1 MRTRETERPANRP
14 ATTDSALERG
24 THRDPASR
32 APESPEDR
40 SREPGSGGTRSGG
53 GHLAYERLHANLLTV
68 GLKTVEAQ
76 LDGYLQ
82 GPNIGEQSVTEI
94 LDHLLQ
100 QEVKVREALSLQLR
114 LQFSRIP
121 VRKTLE
127 EFDLSAQPSIDPK
140 VIEEL
145 RTLRF
150 VHDHANVVMLG
161 PPGVGKTHLAV
172 GLGWEAIRAGFSVY
186 FVSAPRLVE
195 DLRRGAETD
204 RLEAKLRTYGKYG
217 VLIVDE
223 IGYLP
228 MERIG
233 AHLFFQLIN
242 ARYER
247 GSTIFTS
254 NKSFAEWGEVMGDT
268 AIAAATLDRILH
280 HATVVS
286 IKGESYRLRSRR
298 RTGLPPPSPSV
309 PLQARA

>member
-1 MRTRETERPANRP
+1 MRKREPERRATRP
-14 ATTDSALERG
+14 ATTTPSLERG
-24 THRDPASR
+24 KVLDPSPI
-32 APESPEDR
+32 APESQEDR
-40 SREPGSGGTRSGG
+40 FRAPVPGAHPFGD
-53 GHLAYERLHANLLTV
+53 GHLAYERLHANLLGV

-82 GPNIGEQSVTEI
+82 GPGVDEQSVTEI

-100 QEVKVREALSLQLR
+100 EEVKARDALSLQLR
-114 LQFSRIP
+114 LQFSKIP

-127 EFDLSAQPSIDPK
+127 EFDLAAQPSIDPK
-140 VIEEL
+140 VLEEL

-150 VHDHANVVMLG
+150 VHDHANVLLLG

-172 GLGWEAIRAGFSVY
+172 ALGWEALRAGFSVF

-195 DLRRGAETD
+195 DLRRGAEVD
-204 RLEAKLRTYGKYG
+204 RLDSKLRLYAKYG

-228 MERIG
+228 MERVG

-242 ARYER
+242 ARYEK
-247 GSTIFTS
+247 GSTVFTS

-298 RTGLPPPSPSV
+298 KSGLPTPSPLA